1 MRRSLP
7 TSVGVAILLV
17 AVLAT
22 TAVATTVVRVDE
34 DGEGGWLFNRD
45 ASTSTPY
52 EFSLDEASI
61 GDGSLHVLP
70 IGSDPADKFIAEQF
84 LGVVLDDV
92 EQISYDFQIEGD
104 AADANYFYVNVYT
117 NYPGSNPDNFYDCRF
132 DYVATAG
139 SATSFTTMEVNSTDT
154 PTFVA
159 TRGSTTPICP
169 STLDEMPEGSWLR
182 VFSINVGDTSANDA
196 GVGGYLDNVTA
207 TVAGVTTTWDFEVPL
222 QVKDDCKDGGWETY
236 GFTNQGECVS
246 ALQANPN
253 AGK

>member
-7 TSVGVAILLV
+7 TSVGLAILLV

-34 DGEGGWLFNRD
+34 DGEGGWSFNRD
-45 ASTSTPY
+45 TSTSTPY
-52 EFSLDEASI
+52 EFSLDEAKI

-70 IGSDPADKFIAEQF
+70 IQNDLNGNFDKFIAEQL
-84 LGVVLDDV
+84 LGVEVDTV
-92 EQISYDFQIEGD
+92 QQISYDFLIEGD
-104 AADANYFYVNVYT
+104 AADANHFYLNVYT
-117 NYPGSNPDNFYDCRF
+117 NYPDSPRDNFYDCRF
-132 DYVATAG
+132 DFVPESG
-139 SATSFTTMEVNSTDT
+139 STGDFTTMTVEPTD
-154 PTFVA
+154 VA
-159 TRGSTTPICP
+159 SAVGGDTNCP
-169 STLDEMPEGSWLR
+169 ATLANMPDGSWLR
-182 VFSINVGDTSANDA
+182 AFTINVGDTSANDT

-207 TVAGVTTTWDFEVPL
+207 TVAGETTTWDFEVPL

>member
-7 TSVGVAILLV
+7 TSGGLAILLV

-34 DGEGGWLFNRD
+34 DGEGGWSFNRD

-70 IGSDPADKFIAEQF
+70 IGSDPADKFIAEQL
-84 LGVVLDDV
+84 LGVEVDAV
-92 EQISYDFQIEGD
+92 QQISYDFLIEGD
-104 AADANYFYVNVYT
+104 AADANHFYLNVYT
-117 NYPGSNPDNFYDCRF
+117 NFPDSPRDNFYDCRF
-132 DYVATAG
+132 DFVPESG
-139 SATSFTTMEVNSTDT
+139 STDDFTTKTVEPSDVASTVGGGT
-154 PTFVA
+154 GCPA
-159 TRGSTTPICP
+159 T
-169 STLDEMPEGSWLR
+169 LADMPDGSWLR
-182 VFSINVGDTSANDA
+182 AFTINVGDTSANDT

-207 TVAGVTTTWDFEVPL
+207 TVDGKTTTWDFEVPL